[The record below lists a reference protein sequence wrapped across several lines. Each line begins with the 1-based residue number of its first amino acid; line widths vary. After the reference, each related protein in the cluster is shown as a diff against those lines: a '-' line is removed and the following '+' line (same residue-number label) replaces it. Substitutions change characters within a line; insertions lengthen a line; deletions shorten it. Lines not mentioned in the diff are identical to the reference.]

1 MGANTYYLGQTP
13 EEYFNKTEK
22 YFYGV
27 KRDAQGFLVVTKV
40 NLDTSP
46 DSIDIVDLPSMG
58 NLDQTFDMLEEG
70 VDFFEGVDTDRTD
83 NYVGLNFE
91 QYKWSADDLYYYV
104 DGEGRLCVRVN
115 VPYNYAEG
123 VTQRVAPESILFG
136 STVDLGTLAGYAPL
150 ENTSVIDL
158 GLITDNELTIIPL
171 TMGSIV

>member
-27 KRDAQGFLVVTKV
+27 KRDSEGFLVVTKV

-46 DSIDIVDLPSMG
+46 DSIDIVNMSTMG
-58 NLDQTFDMLEEG
+58 ALDQTFDMLEEG
-70 VDFFEGVDTDRTD
+70 VDFFEGIDTDRTN
-83 NYVGLNFE
+83 NYQGLNFE

-115 VPYNYAEG
+115 IPYNYSEG
-123 VTQRVAPESILFG
+123 VVNRVLAETILIG
-136 STVDLGTLAGYAPL
+136 SAVDLGTIAGYKPL
-150 ENTSVIDL
+150 ENTTVIDF
-158 GLITDNELTIIPL
+158 GLISDNEATIIPL
-171 TMGSIV
+171 TMGTIV